1 MFFLL
6 TKLMLNFVDICDC
19 LMFMVTL
26 HCWCRNLSVVI
37 FFINYDESTITMCSN
52 LVHFWLGRSRGL
64 VLNKMLAFNCSIHL
78 LFYQILSPHWISETP
93 GFFWVKSHLFW
104 RVNFLLLCLFTLFHV
119 FLLVSKADFS
129 LKKSWQGK
137 ICTEYGKTS
146 PETSFFTWEKFPFIF
161 HTSDPVFFSLPCDL
175 SWHCG
180 VVENLK
186 RFVGSIQLIT
196 DFPLSLIIPWLDITC
211 MLFWSFL
218 WLAFGFQLCILW
230 ENHRIIDVM
239 L

>member
-1 MFFLL
+1 MKAQSQCVQTWSIFGWGGAEGWYWI
-6 TKLMLNFVDICDC
+6 K
-19 LMFMVTL
+19 
-26 HCWCRNLSVVI
+26 CWLSIVRSTCFSI
-37 FFINYDESTITMCSN
+37 RFSPPTESRRPLASFEWSRISSGEST
-52 LVHFWLGRSRGL
+52 
-64 VLNKMLAFNCSIHL
+64 
-78 LFYQILSPHWISETP
+78 
-93 GFFWVKSHLFW
+93 FFSSVFP
-104 RVNFLLLCLFTLFHV
+104 LFHV

-161 HTSDPVFFSLPCDL
+161 HTSDPVFFSLACDL
-175 SWHCG
+175 TWHCG

-196 DFPLSLIIPWLDITC
+196 AFPLSLIIPWLDITC

-230 ENHRIIDVM
+230 ENHRIINVV